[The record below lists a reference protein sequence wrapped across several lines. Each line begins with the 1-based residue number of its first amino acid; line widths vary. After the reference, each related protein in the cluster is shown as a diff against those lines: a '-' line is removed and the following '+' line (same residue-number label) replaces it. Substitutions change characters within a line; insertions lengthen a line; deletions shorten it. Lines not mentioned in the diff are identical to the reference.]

1 MRAENGL
8 KNEKSGGDRDIP
20 LLPTRRAYDFTVTR
34 RINGREEK
42 RSPRGAEGEGEGER
56 SRPRAVTKSR
66 SQEVACP
73 PGDPSTRQRTLF
85 LFRDF
90 TPSSPTAVALGA
102 TARRLRLPPAPRDPP
117 LATRHGLDRRPCG
130 HLPVSQAQ

>member
-1 MRAENGL
+1 MMRAENGL

-42 RSPRGAEGEGEGER
+42 RSPRGGAEGEGEGER

-73 PGDPSTRQRTLF
+73 PR
-85 LFRDF
+85 RDGV
-90 TPSSPTAVALGA
+90 PSSFSVTL
-102 TARRLRLPPAPRDPP
+102 RRHPLPPWPSGLPPVASVFPLPPVTPP

-130 HLPVSQAQ
+130 HLSVSQAQ